1 MLTPGI
7 ITNQKTTM
15 TIQKNVAGYWDTR
28 AEGYSLRTIDEIK
41 SPKGEAWVKLIK
53 ELLTLPAGSAVAD
66 MGCGAGFLA
75 LAAARAGLT
84 ATGFDVSEGMLE
96 EARANAE
103 ALRLTVRF
111 QKADITQTHCPDR
124 SFDAVLSRNAVWNLP
139 APEAALREWFRILKP
154 GGKLLYADGNHYRYL
169 DDPLWLAAKEKADH
183 SYGHAKQFV
192 LGVDTSPMEAI
203 AKTLPLT
210 RVSRPGWDTETLLAA
225 GFGRVTVLEP
235 QCLTVTDPTSG
246 APRTLITDF
255 LVLAQKPL

>member
-1 MLTPGI
+1 
-7 ITNQKTTM
+7 M
-15 TIQKNVAGYWDTR
+15 TIQKDIAGYWDTR

-41 SPKGEAWVKLIK
+41 SPKGEAWVKRIK

-84 ATGFDVSEGMLE
+84 ATGFDASEGMLE

-169 DDPLWLAAKEKADH
+169 DDPLWLAAKEKPITPTGTQSS
-183 SYGHAKQFV
+183 SYSAWILRPWKRLQKHCR
-192 LGVDTSPMEAI
+192 
-203 AKTLPLT
+203 LPVFRARAGIRKRCL
-210 RVSRPGWDTETLLAA
+210 RPGLAA
-225 GFGRVTVLEP
+225 
-235 QCLTVTDPTSG
+235 
-246 APRTLITDF
+246 
-255 LVLAQKPL
+255 

>member
-1 MLTPGI
+1 
-7 ITNQKTTM
+7 M
-15 TIQKNVAGYWDTR
+15 TIQKDIAGYWDTR

-41 SPKGEAWVKLIK
+41 SPKGEAWVKRIK

-84 ATGFDVSEGMLE
+84 ATGFDASEGMLE

-169 DDPLWLAAKEKADH
+169 DDPLWLAAKKKPITPTGTQSSSCSAWILRPWKRLQKH
-183 SYGHAKQFV
+183 CR
-192 LGVDTSPMEAI
+192 
-203 AKTLPLT
+203 LPVFRARAGIRKRCL
-210 RVSRPGWDTETLLAA
+210 RPVLAA
-225 GFGRVTVLEP
+225 
-235 QCLTVTDPTSG
+235 
-246 APRTLITDF
+246 
-255 LVLAQKPL
+255 

>member
-1 MLTPGI
+1 
-7 ITNQKTTM
+7 M
-15 TIQKNVAGYWDTR
+15 TIQKDIAGYWDTR

-41 SPKGEAWVKLIK
+41 SPKGEAWVKRIK
-53 ELLTLPAGSAVAD
+53 KLLTLPAGSAVAD

-84 ATGFDVSEGMLE
+84 ATASEGMLE

-210 RVSRPGWDTETLLAA
+210 
-225 GFGRVTVLEP
+225 
-235 QCLTVTDPTSG
+235 VTDPTSG